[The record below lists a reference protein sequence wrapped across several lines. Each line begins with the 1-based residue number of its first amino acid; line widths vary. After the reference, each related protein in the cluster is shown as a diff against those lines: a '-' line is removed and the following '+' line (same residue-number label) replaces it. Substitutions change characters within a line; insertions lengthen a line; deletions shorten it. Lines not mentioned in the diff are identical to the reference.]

1 MSKQLL
7 KQESGHFESPF
18 ICRTIIGLE
27 SEAESGFFFQESSFI
42 LRRRKT
48 INIVLP
54 CHTSNRPIIQA
65 WPPDEKR
72 AHYFLSERWDMRVSM
87 EPWCT
92 PCLAIRYTV
101 SQADTSLIAWL
112 HDKGKWGKMCHYLT
126 GDWGKTYS
134 PNYVS
139 GCLLSIGT
147 LYIFL
152 NKNICLK

>member
-72 AHYFLSERWDMRVSM
+72 AHYFLSERWDMRVSI

-101 SQADTSLIAWL
+101 LQADTSLIACL

-126 GDWGKTYS
+126 WLLVKETEVKLIHQIMFQG
-134 PNYVS
+134 VS
-139 GCLLSIGT
+139 LNII
-147 LYIFL
+147 YIFFL
-152 NKNICLK
+152 